1 MTTNPQILDGV
12 WRIYTAT
19 DTPEV
24 HPSLLGALRRG
35 GWVQMSGPIRLTE
48 KGRQLVQS
56 LEAAHTKCGMPLP
69 AGRTGGDV

>member
-48 KGRQLVQS
+48 KGRQLVRS

-69 AGRTGGDV
+69 AGRTGGGV

>member
-35 GWVQMSGPIRLTE
+35 GWVQMSGPVRLTAR
-48 KGRQLVQS
+48 GRDLIAA
-56 LEAAHTKCGMPLP
+56 LERAHAKCDMPLP
-69 AGRTGGDV
+69 PH